1 MLAHLVHSCISVK
14 LMIWECNPCCTAAL
28 LVSLKPF
35 QSICLSWICAGIKI
49 HLTVFWSLFI
59 QISNKKPFKS
69 SYPKATSRRDKEIEV
84 EESKSE
90 KRCNVIHKMI
100 LWHTI
105 KETIN
110 KYRRFLRW
118 THVVKKTLNYS
129 VLCVWK
135 GNSFYFALCV
145 SKRETQKKMIIE
157 VLMAFLNWY
166 LKAFCQVYKI

>member
-84 EESKSE
+84 EESKNE

-118 THVVKKTLNYS
+118 TQVVKKLLTIQYFVFGRGIVFILFYES
-129 VLCVWK
+129 QK
-135 GNSFYFALCV
+135 G
-145 SKRETQKKMIIE
+145 KQKKMIIV
-157 VLMAFLNWY
+157 VLMVFLNWY